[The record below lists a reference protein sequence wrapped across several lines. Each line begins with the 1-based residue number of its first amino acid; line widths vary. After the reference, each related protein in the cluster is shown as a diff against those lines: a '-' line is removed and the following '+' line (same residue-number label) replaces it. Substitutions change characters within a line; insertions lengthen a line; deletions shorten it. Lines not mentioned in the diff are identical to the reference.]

1 MASLDD
7 INQRL
12 AESGLGRLRPAEAGA
27 RVVAGAGPLSVG
39 LVQINNSFSGQNYL
53 PYSIAC
59 LRSYAQAH
67 AADRARY
74 TFLPMVYKRMPV
86 RDIVAQ
92 MRAADVVGF
101 STYVWNANISLEAA
115 RRLKAEQPQIVIAF
129 GGPQVPDKPE
139 QFLRAHPFIDIAIH
153 NEGERTFLALLE
165 RLPERNWEGLTGVSY
180 IDARGQFVKAPAT
193 ERIRDLAEVPSP
205 FLNRS
210 FDELVAANPQEKW
223 IGLWETN
230 RGCPFQCTFCDWGSA
245 TAAKV
250 NKFELERLYIELD
263 WFAANKIEYIFVCDA
278 NFGIQKRD
286 VEIAERVAD
295 IRQRSGFP
303 QGFSVQNTK
312 NATERA
318 YLTQKILSDAG
329 LNKGVALS
337 MQSLDETTLKNIKR
351 DNISLETY
359 LELSRRFTRDRVE
372 TYSDLILA
380 LPGETYESYV
390 EGIDTL
396 IRAGQ
401 HNRIQFNNLSIL
413 PNAEMGDPDYL
424 KKFEMV
430 TVKSEIINIHGSKEE
445 LDDDVPEIQDL
456 VISTYSMNQEDWR
469 RTRAISWMAAFLHFD
484 KIVQIPL
491 ILIHEL
497 TGIAY
502 REMFERF
509 MEVDGARYPQL
520 AEIRDFFIEEA
531 RSIQGGGP
539 EYVYSEKWQRIYWPA
554 DEFVFIKLT
563 AEGRFDA
570 FYREVS
576 ELLIEM
582 VHASG
587 RIVPLDAVKDAIRLN
602 HALVSQPFVADDV
615 TLSAGYNVLEFWRG
629 IRQGEPVAL
638 QPGSFSIVVERAK
651 SHYADF
657 DRWCREVVWWGN
669 KKGAYLYSNR
679 SSGNHPVASDRQLAG
694 HF

>member
-1 MASLDD
+1 MSDVDKL
-7 INQRL
+7 NQRL
-12 AESGLGRLRPAEAGA
+12 TQAGLNRIRPAEAA
-27 RVVAGAGPLSVG
+27 PVQRLPLKAPLKVG
-39 LVQINNSFSGQNYL
+39 LVQVNNSFSGQNYL
-53 PYSIAC
+53 PYSVAC
-59 LRSYAQAH
+59 LRSYVEAH
-67 AADRARY
+67 APDPGRY
-74 TFLPMVYKRMPV
+74 QFLPFIYKRIPI
-86 RDIVAQ
+86 RDIVAHLKG
-92 MRAADVVGF
+92 ADVVGF
-101 STYVWNANISLEAA
+101 SAYVWNANISLEAA
-115 RRLKAEQPQIVIAF
+115 RRLKKECPDTLIVF

-139 QFLRAHPFIDIAIH
+139 AFLRQHPFIDIVVH
-153 NEGERTFLALLE
+153 NEGERTLLALLE
-165 RLPERNWEGLTGVSY
+165 RLPQRNWEGLAGVSFLRPDGGY
-180 IDARGQFVKAPAT
+180 FKAPTA
-193 ERIRDLAEVPSP
+193 ERMRDLAELPSP
-205 FLNRS
+205 FFNGM
-210 FDELVAANPQEKW
+210 FDQLVAANPQEKW

-250 NKFELERLYIELD
+250 NKFEMERLNQELD
-263 WFAANKIEYIFVCDA
+263 WFASKKIEYIFVCDA

-286 VEIAERVAD
+286 VEIAQRVAE
-295 IRQRSGFP
+295 IRTRSGFP

-359 LELSRRFTRDRVE
+359 LELSRRFTKDKVE

-380 LPGETYESYV
+380 LPGETYDSYV

-424 KKFEMV
+424 RKFEMV
-430 TVKSEIINIHGSKEE
+430 TVKSEIINIHGSKED
-445 LDDDVPEIQDL
+445 LDDDVAEIQDL
-456 VISTYSMNQEDWR
+456 VISTYSLSEADWR
-469 RTRAISWMAAFLHFD
+469 RVRAISWMAAFLHFD
-484 KIVQIPL
+484 KIAQIPI

-502 REMFERF
+502 REIFERF
-509 MEVDGARYPQL
+509 MEVDRANYPVIG
-520 AEIRDFFIEEA
+520 EIRDFFIDEA
-531 RSIQGGGP
+531 RSIQQGGP
-539 EYVYSEKWQRIYWPA
+539 EYVYSDKWLQIYWPA
-554 DEFVFIKLT
+554 DEYTFIKLT

-570 FYREVS
+570 FYKEVS
-576 ELLIEM
+576 TLLTSL
-582 VHASG
+582 VAASG
-587 RIVPLDAVKDAIRLN
+587 RIVPMQAVVDAIRLN
-602 HALVSQPFVADDV
+602 HALVSQPFVPDDTSV
-615 TLSAGYNVLEFWRG
+615 ALRYNILEFWRG
-629 IRQGEPVAL
+629 IREGEPVPLEEGAYTI
-638 QPGSFSIVVERAK
+638 QVER
-651 SHYADF
+651 SRSQYADF

-669 KKGAYLYSNR
+669 KKGAYLYPNR
-679 SSGNHPVASDRQLAG
+679 GSGSRASDRQLAG